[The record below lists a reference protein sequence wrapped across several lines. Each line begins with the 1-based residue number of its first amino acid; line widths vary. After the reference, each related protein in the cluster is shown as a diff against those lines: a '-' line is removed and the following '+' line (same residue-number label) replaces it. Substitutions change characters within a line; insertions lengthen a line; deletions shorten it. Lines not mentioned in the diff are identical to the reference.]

1 MKNRADVSAIESTVE
16 QIEAWLIAH
25 LAARRGTAPQTI
37 DARERFSHYGLDSLG
52 ATRLLA
58 ELAQVLGRSLSP
70 TLVWEHPTWRARA
83 PRRGGGARAR
93 LLELRRWSA
102 SLTICPTPCTMTNP
116 QKALEAY
123 PAPGDRPGAGAVGEI
138 PLAHQPCLGY
148 RPEKFSTSSLCN
160 NPLPKDPLSAR
171 SRWKSAFDSAEMS
184 ALVSFASTVIL
195 R

>member
-1 MKNRADVSAIESTVE
+1 MRREAPVSAIESTVE

-70 TLVWEHPTWRARA
+70 TLLWEHPTIA
-83 PRRGGGARAR
+83 
-93 LLELRRWSA
+93 
-102 SLTICPTPCTMTNP
+102 
-116 QKALEAY
+116 ALA
-123 PAPGDRPGAGAVGEI
+123 RPGAGAVGEN

-148 RPEKFSTSSLCN
+148 CPEKFSTLSLCN
-160 NPLPKDPLSAR
+160 NPLSKDPLSAR
-171 SRWKSAFDSAEMS
+171 SRWESAFASAEMG